1 MRKGEWMAKELNEKE
16 TASQEEL
23 LMSHVLSLDALMRLL
38 MKKGIIKE
46 SEFFLELQKIEQEYE
61 KKKQIDR

>member
-1 MRKGEWMAKELNEKE
+1 MAEELNEKE

-61 KKKQIDR
+61 KKKQIKR